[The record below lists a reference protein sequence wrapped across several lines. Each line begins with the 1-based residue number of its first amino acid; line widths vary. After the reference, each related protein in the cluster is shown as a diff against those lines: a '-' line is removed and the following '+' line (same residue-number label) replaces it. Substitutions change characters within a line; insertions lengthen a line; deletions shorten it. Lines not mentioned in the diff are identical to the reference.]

1 MKKTSTTNILA
12 KIFKKTPEKKV
23 KKKTKPKVAKKST
36 PPKAKVVKKNI
47 PVKKTKTKKVTAT
60 KIKKNLKT
68 VSKKAAPEKVEIKTD
83 NLRISKSNEVKPEI
97 KKVKK
102 QETEKREY
110 KVKDYV
116 VYPKHGVGQITEF
129 KKINIGGIDVETYV
143 LKFEKDKAN
152 GMVPV
157 NKQSHL
163 RPLATIN
170 QVNKC
175 ISILKS
181 KPKIKR
187 SMWSR
192 RAQEYEAKISSG
204 KIYELAEVVRDLNKG
219 DDLMVDQSYSE
230 RQLFEK
236 AYERIL
242 SEFQIVMGVSLEDTQ
257 KKLDKALKR
266 NLEGQPKTIAA
277 PTKIKDP
284 AADPDADS
292 VQITDTEN
300 LTSGDQLQAVERVL
314 KRTRGIAS
322 YEIISE
328 KKLIGLLE
336 PWLGT
341 GNVTADLPIPVMIDV
356 ILNPEKR
363 FNEKGLRIELS
374 AVAPGAKLDTH
385 GRWRQNLERGLQ
397 TMRILAGLIL
407 MLVTIATATVIIF
420 ATRAGLG
427 TNKETVEVLHLIGAH
442 DKFISRQFERQFL
455 TLSLLSCIIGYGAAA
470 GIFHMLF
477 ILMTDMEDMQ
487 FYLLLLGVPFL
498 SILMT
503 WLIIRNFVIR
513 TLAKAL

>member
-1 MKKTSTTNILA
+1 MKKISLINTL
-12 KIFKKTPEKKV
+12 KKTFKTKKVRKKKNIKSLVKDKKSKTLPKTKKV
-23 KKKTKPKVAKKST
+23 KKVRKVNKIKKIKTQKKSNN
-36 PPKAKVVKKNI
+36 PIKSKELKIEKKNI
-47 PVKKTKTKKVTAT
+47 TETNE
-60 KIKKNLKT
+60 NLH
-68 VSKKAAPEKVEIKTD
+68 
-83 NLRISKSNEVKPEI
+83 RISKNNEQKPEI

-102 QETEKREY
+102 QDTEKKEY

-129 KKINIGGIDVETYV
+129 KKMSIGGIEIETYI

-242 SEFQIVMGVSLEDTQ
+242 TEFQIVLNISLEDTQ

-266 NLEGQPKTIAA
+266 NLEKQIQ
-277 PTKIKDP
+277 KIESK
-284 AADPDADS
+284 
-292 VQITDTEN
+292 
-300 LTSGDQLQAVERVL
+300 
-314 KRTRGIAS
+314 
-322 YEIISE
+322 
-328 KKLIGLLE
+328 E
-336 PWLGT
+336 PEE
-341 GNVTADLPIPVMIDV
+341 NVTG
-356 ILNPEKR
+356 E
-363 FNEKGLRIELS
+363 
-374 AVAPGAKLDTH
+374 VA
-385 GRWRQNLERGLQ
+385 Q
-397 TMRILAGLIL
+397 
-407 MLVTIATATVIIF
+407 
-420 ATRAGLG
+420 
-427 TNKETVEVLHLIGAH
+427 
-442 DKFISRQFERQFL
+442 
-455 TLSLLSCIIGYGAAA
+455 
-470 GIFHMLF
+470 
-477 ILMTDMEDMQ
+477 
-487 FYLLLLGVPFL
+487 
-498 SILMT
+498 
-503 WLIIRNFVIR
+503 
-513 TLAKAL
+513 

>member
-1 MKKTSTTNILA
+1 MSKISTKNILK
-12 KIFKKTPEKKV
+12 KIFKTKPEKKV
-23 KKKTKPKVAKKST
+23 KKKVTVKKVSKAKK
-36 PPKAKVVKKNI
+36 AVKEKI
-47 PVKKTKTKKVTAT
+47 KKTKKVVT
-60 KIKKNLKT
+60 KKT
-68 VSKKAAPEKVEIKTD
+68 TKVSKKITPKIIKTKKVVKVSETKEDPKVD

-110 KVKDYV
+110 KIKDHV

-143 LKFEKDKAN
+143 IKFEKDKAN

-242 SEFQIVMGVSLEDTQ
+242 SEFQIVLNVSLEDTQ

-266 NLEGQPKTIAA
+266 NLVGQAQPIASVPKSSTTELPVEEPI
-277 PTKIKDP
+277 
-284 AADPDADS
+284 ADPD
-292 VQITDTEN
+292 EN
-300 LTSGDQLQAVERVL
+300 LDE
-314 KRTRGIAS
+314 
-322 YEIISE
+322 
-328 KKLIGLLE
+328 
-336 PWLGT
+336 
-341 GNVTADLPIPVMIDV
+341 
-356 ILNPEKR
+356 
-363 FNEKGLRIELS
+363 
-374 AVAPGAKLDTH
+374 
-385 GRWRQNLERGLQ
+385 
-397 TMRILAGLIL
+397 
-407 MLVTIATATVIIF
+407 
-420 ATRAGLG
+420 
-427 TNKETVEVLHLIGAH
+427 
-442 DKFISRQFERQFL
+442 
-455 TLSLLSCIIGYGAAA
+455 
-470 GIFHMLF
+470 
-477 ILMTDMEDMQ
+477 
-487 FYLLLLGVPFL
+487 
-498 SILMT
+498 
-503 WLIIRNFVIR
+503 
-513 TLAKAL
+513 

>member
-1 MKKTSTTNILA
+1 MKSIKMKKTSTTNILA
-12 KIFKKTPEKKV
+12 KIFNKTPEKKT
-23 KKKTKPKVAKKST
+23 KKKTVV
-36 PPKAKVVKKNI
+36 KVVKKTKAKEAKKI
-47 PVKKTKTKKVTAT
+47 ITIKKVKVIKKKTT
-60 KIKKNLKT
+60 KIKKNLKVVAT
-68 VSKKAAPEKVEIKTD
+68 KPIPQKVEIKTD

-102 QETEKREY
+102 QETEKKEY

-192 RAQEYEAKISSG
+192 RAQEYESKISSG

-242 SEFQIVMGVSLEDTQ
+242 SEFQIVIGISLEDTQ

-266 NLEGQPKTIAA
+266 NLEVQVKAIAA
-277 PTKIKDP
+277 PTKIVEP
-284 AADPDADS
+284 EAADAEPAD
-292 VQITDTEN
+292 TD
-300 LTSGDQLQAVERVL
+300 S
-314 KRTRGIAS
+314 
-322 YEIISE
+322 
-328 KKLIGLLE
+328 
-336 PWLGT
+336 
-341 GNVTADLPIPVMIDV
+341 
-356 ILNPEKR
+356 
-363 FNEKGLRIELS
+363 
-374 AVAPGAKLDTH
+374 DTDSDSD
-385 GRWRQNLERGLQ
+385 N
-397 TMRILAGLIL
+397 
-407 MLVTIATATVIIF
+407 
-420 ATRAGLG
+420 
-427 TNKETVEVLHLIGAH
+427 
-442 DKFISRQFERQFL
+442 
-455 TLSLLSCIIGYGAAA
+455 
-470 GIFHMLF
+470 
-477 ILMTDMEDMQ
+477 
-487 FYLLLLGVPFL
+487 
-498 SILMT
+498 
-503 WLIIRNFVIR
+503 
-513 TLAKAL
+513 

>member
-1 MKKTSTTNILA
+1 MKNIKMKKTSTTNILA
-12 KIFKKTPEKKV
+12 KIFKKSTKKKTKKKTAAKAVKKVSKPKIKKV
-23 KKKTKPKVAKKST
+23 KK
-36 PPKAKVVKKNI
+36 VVTS
-47 PVKKTKTKKVTAT
+47 KKTKVIKKTTV
-60 KIKKNLKT
+60 KIKKKLKT
-68 VSKKAAPEKVEIKTD
+68 ISVKTAPQNIEIKTD
-83 NLRISKSNEVKPEI
+83 NLRISKSNEIKPEI
-97 KKVKK
+97 IKVKK
-102 QETEKREY
+102 QETEKKEY

-181 KPKIKR
+181 KPKVKR

-266 NLEGQPKTIAA
+266 NLEGQAKAAVAA
-277 PTKIKDP
+277 PTKAVEPDEP
-284 AADPDADS
+284 EADP
-292 VQITDTEN
+292 ITDTE
-300 LTSGDQLQAVERVL
+300 D
-314 KRTRGIAS
+314 
-322 YEIISE
+322 
-328 KKLIGLLE
+328 
-336 PWLGT
+336 
-341 GNVTADLPIPVMIDV
+341 
-356 ILNPEKR
+356 
-363 FNEKGLRIELS
+363 
-374 AVAPGAKLDTH
+374 
-385 GRWRQNLERGLQ
+385 
-397 TMRILAGLIL
+397 
-407 MLVTIATATVIIF
+407 
-420 ATRAGLG
+420 
-427 TNKETVEVLHLIGAH
+427 
-442 DKFISRQFERQFL
+442 
-455 TLSLLSCIIGYGAAA
+455 
-470 GIFHMLF
+470 
-477 ILMTDMEDMQ
+477 
-487 FYLLLLGVPFL
+487 
-498 SILMT
+498 
-503 WLIIRNFVIR
+503 
-513 TLAKAL
+513 

>member
-1 MKKTSTTNILA
+1 MKNIKMKKISTTNILT
-12 KIFKKTPEKKV
+12 KIFKKKPLKKV
-23 KKKTKPKVAKKST
+23 KKPGSKSVV
-36 PPKAKVVKKNI
+36 KVVKKSKEKKIKKNI
-47 PVKKTKTKKVTAT
+47 PLKKTKTKKTIKVSVS
-60 KIKKNLKT
+60 KIKKKINQIT
-68 VSKKAAPEKVEIKTD
+68 KKPIPEKVELKNE
-83 NLRISKSNEVKPEI
+83 NLRISKNNEAKPEI

-102 QETEKREY
+102 QETEKKEY

-204 KIYELAEVVRDLNKG
+204 KIYDLAEVVRDLNKG

-242 SEFQIVMGVSLEDTQ
+242 SEFQIVMDVSLEDTQ

-266 NLEGQPKTIAA
+266 NLEGQAKEIAA
-277 PTKIKDP
+277 PTKL
-284 AADPDADS
+284 AEPDAPGNEPATTDS
-292 VQITDTEN
+292 KD
-300 LTSGDQLQAVERVL
+300 
-314 KRTRGIAS
+314 
-322 YEIISE
+322 
-328 KKLIGLLE
+328 
-336 PWLGT
+336 
-341 GNVTADLPIPVMIDV
+341 
-356 ILNPEKR
+356 
-363 FNEKGLRIELS
+363 
-374 AVAPGAKLDTH
+374 
-385 GRWRQNLERGLQ
+385 
-397 TMRILAGLIL
+397 
-407 MLVTIATATVIIF
+407 
-420 ATRAGLG
+420 
-427 TNKETVEVLHLIGAH
+427 
-442 DKFISRQFERQFL
+442 
-455 TLSLLSCIIGYGAAA
+455 
-470 GIFHMLF
+470 
-477 ILMTDMEDMQ
+477 
-487 FYLLLLGVPFL
+487 
-498 SILMT
+498 
-503 WLIIRNFVIR
+503 
-513 TLAKAL
+513 

>member
-1 MKKTSTTNILA
+1 MSKISTKNILK
-12 KIFKKTPEKKV
+12 KIFKTKSEKKV
-23 KKKTKPKVAKKST
+23 KKKVNKKVKIKKIKKIKKT
-36 PPKAKVVKKNI
+36 VKEK
-47 PVKKTKTKKVTAT
+47 VKKTKKIITKKT
-60 KIKKNLKT
+60 KKISPKPIKK
-68 VSKKAAPEKVEIKTD
+68 KKLVKVAETKEDAKVD

-110 KVKDYV
+110 KIKDYV

-143 LKFEKDKAN
+143 IKFEKDKAN

-175 ISILKS
+175 VSILKS

-242 SEFQIVMGVSLEDTQ
+242 SEFQIVLNVSLEDTQ

-266 NLEGQPKTIAA
+266 NLGSQAQPLASSPKSSTAEL
-277 PTKIKDP
+277 PVEEP
-284 AADPDADS
+284 
-292 VQITDTEN
+292 ITDPEEN
-300 LTSGDQLQAVERVL
+300 LDE
-314 KRTRGIAS
+314 
-322 YEIISE
+322 
-328 KKLIGLLE
+328 
-336 PWLGT
+336 
-341 GNVTADLPIPVMIDV
+341 
-356 ILNPEKR
+356 
-363 FNEKGLRIELS
+363 
-374 AVAPGAKLDTH
+374 
-385 GRWRQNLERGLQ
+385 
-397 TMRILAGLIL
+397 
-407 MLVTIATATVIIF
+407 
-420 ATRAGLG
+420 
-427 TNKETVEVLHLIGAH
+427 
-442 DKFISRQFERQFL
+442 
-455 TLSLLSCIIGYGAAA
+455 
-470 GIFHMLF
+470 
-477 ILMTDMEDMQ
+477 
-487 FYLLLLGVPFL
+487 
-498 SILMT
+498 
-503 WLIIRNFVIR
+503 
-513 TLAKAL
+513 